1 MQVIVVLVRRALTK
15 PLHASTMRCKT
26 FALAAFVRFPPSI
39 CLDNSGKILRVV
51 LSQLDKRAVSEGVG
65 KRTRII
71 FSSASLQLLM
81 TDSTA
86 DAVIM

>member
-1 MQVIVVLVRRALTK
+1 MQVIVVVVRRALTK
-15 PLHASTMRCKT
+15 PLHASTMQCKT

-65 KRTRII
+65 KPHENYL
-71 FSSASLQLLM
+71 FEC
-81 TDSTA
+81 
-86 DAVIM
+86 VIATFNDR